1 MKEKIY
7 TIPINEA
14 VEENS
19 ECPFCIIAKK
29 LETEAIDYTLGAA
42 MMEPDYR
49 ILCNEKGFCNH
60 HSSLLFKKTNK
71 LSLALVLDTRF
82 EEMRKQ
88 LKNLENNLNT
98 PKKEGGFF
106 KKQIKSSPFS
116 DLSKKTCV
124 VCDKINNTIDRYA
137 EVFFYMWKNDKDFQ
151 GKILTSKGFCMP
163 HFYFLSEQAE
173 KYLKN
178 PSDFIKPVYEKQIKE
193 LDRIQ
198 EEIHHFTLKFDYR
211 NKDMEWGNSKDAP
224 VRSIEKLAGYIER
237 EE

>member
-1 MKEKIY
+1 MEEKIY

-14 VEENS
+14 IDEGS

-29 LETEAIDYTLGAA
+29 LEDESVDYTLGAA

-60 HSSLLFKKTNK
+60 HSSMLFKKPNK
-71 LSLALVLDTRF
+71 LSLALVLDTRLENF
-82 EEMRKQ
+82 RKQ
-88 LKNLENNLNT
+88 FSQTGKALIS

-106 KKQIKSSPFS
+106 KKSAKAPVFSELTEKS
-116 DLSKKTCV
+116 CV
-124 VCDKINNTIDRYA
+124 ICEKIDNTIERYA
-137 EVFFYMWKNDKDFQ
+137 EVFFYMWKNDKEFQ
-151 GKILTSKGFCMP
+151 KRILTSKGFCMP
-163 HFYFLSEQAE
+163 HFYFLSEKAE

-178 PSDFIKPVYEKQIKE
+178 PLDFTAPFYEKQKAE

-198 EEIHHFTLKFDYR
+198 EEIHRFTLKFDYR
-211 NKDMEWGNSKDAP
+211 NKDMEWGNAKDAP
-224 VRSIEKLAGYIER
+224 VRTLEKLAGYIEK

>member
-88 LKNLENNLNT
+88 
-98 PKKEGGFF
+98 
-106 KKQIKSSPFS
+106 
-116 DLSKKTCV
+116 
-124 VCDKINNTIDRYA
+124 
-137 EVFFYMWKNDKDFQ
+137 
-151 GKILTSKGFCMP
+151 
-163 HFYFLSEQAE
+163 
-173 KYLKN
+173 
-178 PSDFIKPVYEKQIKE
+178 
-193 LDRIQ
+193 
-198 EEIHHFTLKFDYR
+198 
-211 NKDMEWGNSKDAP
+211 
-224 VRSIEKLAGYIER
+224 
-237 EE
+237 